1 MQIITN
7 NKPRVLVAY
16 ADLPAKAQVEF
27 DYVLLS
33 DAYSPRFVQ
42 YKGAWYDV
50 YDSQYTGEL
59 GFDQFKGWH
68 GIVSDSFFSGVLF
81 KWVDDG
87 EAVIVG
93 RYFSPTSRFRWMSTS
108 SERRVQ

>member
-7 NKPRVLVAY
+7 NKPRPMLAL
-16 ADLPAKAQVEF
+16 ADLPIKAQADF

-33 DAYSPRFVQ
+33 DSYSPRFVQ
-42 YKGAWYDV
+42 YKNEWYDV
-50 YDSQYTGEL
+50 YDSQNIGREL

-81 KWVDDG
+81 RLCDD
-87 EAVIVG
+87 EQVVVG
-93 RYFSPTSRFRWMSTS
+93 RYFS
-108 SERRVQ
+108 